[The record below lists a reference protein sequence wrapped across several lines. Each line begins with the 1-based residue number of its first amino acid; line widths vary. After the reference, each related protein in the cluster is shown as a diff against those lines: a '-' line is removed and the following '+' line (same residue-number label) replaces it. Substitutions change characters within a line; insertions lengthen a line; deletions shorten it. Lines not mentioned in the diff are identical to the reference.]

1 MRLAIDVWVGSN
13 KYKAGV
19 SAGWYPGE
27 EWKLINIH
35 ILEYYDYDWFD
46 ILSISILKFTFSISL
61 TRVTL

>member
-1 MRLAIDVWVGSN
+1 MIAIEVWIGSK
-13 KYKAGV
+13 KYKVCV